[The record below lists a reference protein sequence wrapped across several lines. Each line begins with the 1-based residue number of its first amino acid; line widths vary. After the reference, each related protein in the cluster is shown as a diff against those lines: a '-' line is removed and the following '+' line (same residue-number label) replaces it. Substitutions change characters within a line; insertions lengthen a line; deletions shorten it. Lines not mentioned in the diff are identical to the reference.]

1 MLQPLANWPF
11 RHRSYTPIPLLVILW
26 VASRTTEPWLL
37 AGAGVVL
44 VGEATRIWALRHSGP
59 KTRTHRKIRVDD
71 LVVTGPYSITR
82 NPLYIGN
89 FVMSLGVALASG
101 QPLVLPLLLVA
112 FVFQYAFII
121 RAEEAFLEGEIGEP
135 YREYKQRV
143 PRILPRL
150 GAYDAGARRFGW
162 MEILPRELNTITAAQ
177 TVLALLGLR
186 IIFPQ
191 IPVLFPEIF
200 GP

>member
-1 MLQPLANWPF
+1 MLQRFANGLF
-11 RHRSYTPIPLLVILW
+11 RYRSYTPIPLLVIL
-26 VASRTTEPWLL
+26 VLASRTDEVWFLS
-37 AGAGVVL
+37 GAAVAFI
-44 VGEATRIWALRHSGP
+44 GESIRVWALRHSGP

-71 LVVTGPYSITR
+71 LVVTGPYSLTR

-89 FVMSLGVALASG
+89 FVISLGVALASG
-101 QPLVLPLLLVA
+101 QPWVVPLLFVV

-135 YREYKQRV
+135 YREYKRRV

-150 GAYDAGARRFGW
+150 GQYEPGDRRYGW
-162 MEILPRELNTITAAQ
+162 KEILPREWNTITAIQ

-186 IIFPQ
+186 IIFPDL
-191 IPVLFPEIF
+191 PVPFPEIF